1 MAISLSRFLQE
12 GQREKAKKSIASAL
26 GRERDKE
33 GKLSGLLTV
42 LSPLAGIASKAALAG
57 LGLTGGG
64 LLFPLLAGAGTSLF
78 KKWGEEGMRK
88 HLKMGA
94 DPSKIKSTN
103 IYGYGKEATKEAK
116 EGMKEGIKERGW
128 SPESLAA
135 DIGMSYISALVP
147 KIGVDPT
154 TKEIGVKSGD
164 LGEKISEAWKGKDL
178 SKLKLL
184 EFGDKGLIPTSVSRM
199 KQAKMR
205 GAEEGY
211 EEFLSKTADVRHKS
225 LLAEMDKL
233 YGGDK
238 SEAFKNVSF
247 MPEGYGVDVETIA
260 RENISKLPTAP
271 PLSSSLSWRD
281 ADIKQYDKYGSFGEH
296 IGKTPQ
302 QVAQE
307 LGEKF
312 YEQYEG
318 FGPEGTPM
326 PRRPNVPFASEDTF
340 DDPSSKALMDF
351 ITTTEGVAPDT
362 TDMDIEMYKQL
373 FDPSPVGADFTE
385 IGGFTPSESFATDIS
400 ATMPVLRDMPAQ
412 PDVLPYSPFDFPLPD
427 RQGSSLDT
435 SSILQ
440 SIYGKGKGFQLPQTS
455 AEKLQQ
461 EMQLHNRL
469 DFQQGGQVPKYKG
482 GGTIADYFDAKG
494 STLGG
499 SNKQSLAEMLERI

>member
-1 MAISLSRFLQE
+1 MNE
-12 GQREKAKKSIASAL
+12 VKAKLAITKKYLNQLYDLI
-26 GRERDKE
+26 
-33 GKLSGLLTV
+33 GKQ
-42 LSPLAGIASKAALAG
+42 
-57 LGLTGGG
+57 
-64 LLFPLLAGAGTSLF
+64 F
-78 KKWGEEGMRK
+78 
-88 HLKMGA
+88 
-94 DPSKIKSTN
+94 N
-103 IYGYGKEATKEAK
+103 
-116 EGMKEGIKERGW
+116 
-128 SPESLAA
+128 
-135 DIGMSYISALVP
+135 
-147 KIGVDPT
+147 
-154 TKEIGVKSGD
+154 
-164 LGEKISEAWKGKDL
+164 
-178 SKLKLL
+178 
-184 EFGDKGLIPTSVSRM
+184 
-199 KQAKMR
+199 
-205 GAEEGY
+205 
-211 EEFLSKTADVRHKS
+211 
-225 LLAEMDKL
+225 
-233 YGGDK
+233 
-238 SEAFKNVSF
+238 
-247 MPEGYGVDVETIA
+247 
-260 RENISKLPTAP
+260 
-271 PLSSSLSWRD
+271 